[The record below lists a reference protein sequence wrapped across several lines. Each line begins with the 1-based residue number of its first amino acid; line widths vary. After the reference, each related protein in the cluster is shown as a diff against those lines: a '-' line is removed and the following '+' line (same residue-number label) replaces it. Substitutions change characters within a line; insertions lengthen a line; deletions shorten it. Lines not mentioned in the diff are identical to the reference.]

1 MSEEIFQLNLGEIP
15 TAYDTQIAGIITQDN
30 YEEKGEKPYNFTTQ
44 EIGKNYYTLFGKNF
58 LWINPN
64 KASSPL
70 YEKMKLW
77 MKKDALPTY
86 PMVVDK
92 INQLVWGLVEH
103 PMIKPYNQKKYK
115 SLENWASIMF
125 VKYDEEQHKSIPLT
139 GSGWRSLRHFFAP
152 IEAQMESKETT
163 HGKSLT
169 EKEAKELDEQE
180 LEQRLQDPTLSDE
193 DRKKDNFKRLK
204 DIKRTSFL
212 GLPELK
218 NFTLFDFT
226 NMAGSPAQGKSA
238 DVLDQELKDYTTDY
252 GDPSPTMSGLGATS
266 RKGKQSGFWTIYKDF
281 NAQMK
286 KKGKEGMHPMDW
298 ILHEIDPLDD
308 TKLKRQEGVSDKD
321 ILKQAEKIM
330 TQVKEANTIDGVFAE
345 SAFYN
350 RRIAM
355 RKWLQHHNVS
365 LRRYKPDHVLSGAIV
380 TTHGSYSKI
389 ALTPAQI
396 KLGTDCLRNSA
407 VVEPYK
413 DKKFFGNN
421 EIPRHKAE
429 TAYLMW
435 LISTTTFGFRLREG
449 LTITNKRIFENRAT
463 NNYKIKLLTPKGA
476 WASQSE
482 ASLENKGTYDG
493 VVFSQQAV
501 DLIRKKLKEMKQ
513 GRFTILA
520 CDENGTPVGAVWKN
534 KKYNAGERIPI
545 IDGNTKYS
553 KDGKHIV
560 GTDDPQEVLF
570 GFDGQFLKKEFLDT
584 ASKFATFRQEI
595 KIRAEI
601 IEREIYAPLRKCYAV
616 MKVQNQHGV
625 DMFEELD
632 GNIFLKEDSTN
643 YWKFHP
649 VHSMRHVFAQDKL
662 KRQEWNYGVV
672 ARFGHW
678 ATVDE
683 LKKSYGEIP
692 DETFDQQFIDGET
705 KVYLPDKG
713 EYVPFDKLTKEEKE
727 LHGQDENYFLDKEI
741 EIKKQL
747 DEIYGIVQTIQDQLT
762 DVEIAEK
769 MKEYNKEG
777 IEITFDEMNNFM
789 LKNKLLAELP
799 EEKAMEAYQKN
810 KIKEIPDYDPNDET
824 QRRLLPNSETKEADR
839 EDVDPDE

>member
-1 MSEEIFQLNLGEIP
+1 M
-15 TAYDTQIAGIITQDN
+15 
-30 YEEKGEKPYNFTTQ
+30 
-44 EIGKNYYTLFGKNF
+44 
-58 LWINPN
+58 
-64 KASSPL
+64 
-70 YEKMKLW
+70 
-77 MKKDALPTY
+77 
-86 PMVVDK
+86 
-92 INQLVWGLVEH
+92 
-103 PMIKPYNQKKYK
+103 
-115 SLENWASIMF
+115 
-125 VKYDEEQHKSIPLT
+125 
-139 GSGWRSLRHFFAP
+139 
-152 IEAQMESKETT
+152 
-163 HGKSLT
+163 
-169 EKEAKELDEQE
+169 
-180 LEQRLQDPTLSDE
+180 
-193 DRKKDNFKRLK
+193 
-204 DIKRTSFL
+204 

-226 NMAGSPAQGKSA
+226 DMAGSQGKGKSP
-238 DVLDQELKDYTTDY
+238 DVLDQELKDYTNEY

-266 RKGKQSGFWTIYKDF
+266 RKGKQSGFWSIYKDF

-298 ILHEIDPLDD
+298 ILHEIDPNDE
-308 TKLKRQEGVSDKD
+308 TKLIRQSDATDDK
-321 ILKQAEKIM
+321 ILKQAEKVM
-330 TQVKEANTIDGVFAE
+330 QQVKEANTIDGIFKE

-355 RKWLQHHNVS
+355 RKWLQHHNIA

-396 KLGTDCLRNSA
+396 KEGTDCLRETA

-413 DKKFFGNN
+413 DKRFFGEN

-449 LTITNKRIFENRAT
+449 LTITSKRIFENRAA

-493 VVFSQQAV
+493 VVFSRQAV
-501 DLIRKKLKEMKQ
+501 QLISKKLKEMQK
-513 GRFTILA
+513 GKFTILA
-520 CDENGTPVGAVWKN
+520 CDENGSLVDAVWKN
-534 KKYNAGERIPI
+534 KKYKAGERIPI

-570 GFDGQFLKKEFLDT
+570 GFDGQFLKKEFLDI
-584 ASKFATFRQEI
+584 ASKFATFKQEI

-601 IEREIYAPLRKCYAV
+601 IEQEIYSPLRKCYAV

-632 GNIFLKEDSTN
+632 GKIFLKEDSTN

-662 KRQEWNYGVV
+662 KRQDWNYGVV

-683 LKKSYGEIP
+683 LKSSYGEIP

-705 KVYLPDKG
+705 KVYLPDKA
-713 EYVPFDKLTKEEKE
+713 EYVPFDKLTDKEKE
-727 LHGQDENYFLDKEI
+727 LYGQNENYFLDKEI

-762 DVEIAEK
+762 DTVIK
-769 MKEYNKEG
+769 KEMNEYHKEG
-777 IEITFDEMNNFM
+777 IDITYEEMNNYM
-789 LKNKLLAELP
+789 LKQKLLAELP
-799 EEKAMEAYQKN
+799 EEKALEAYQKH
-810 KIKEIPDYDPNDET
+810 KITETPDYNPNDEKQ
-824 QRRLLPNSETKEADR
+824 QRILPNSDTKEADM
-839 EDVDPDE
+839 EDDDNE